1 MINMEDIVISQPIL
15 SAVAAIDEYKG
26 FWHGKGG
33 IGYEIGNRLKEKAL
47 NESVAAIT
55 DKTER
60 NNYHQLLEQIY
71 NHYDQINFFE
81 STVKKLHKLLL
92 ADSLVDEREKGEY
105 KKRLNPVYSKT
116 IDGRPI
122 DIFFETASPFDTPQ
136 LMHKLF
142 EWEHICTEN
151 RSYHPLIII
160 ALFMVQFLIIHPFQ
174 DGNSR
179 LARAIAMLMLLK
191 SGYDYLQYTS
201 LEIAIE
207 DNKEEYYRCLRQ
219 TQNSLAEK
227 HPAYGEWILFFLR
240 TVQRLQKRLQDQ
252 DHAQSDD
259 YSELP
264 ELSAQILRLSEQKE
278 RITLREATEK
288 TQANINTVKKHLAA
302 LVNEGWLIRKGSARG
317 TWYVRAK

>member
-1 MINMEDIVISQPIL
+1 MINVEDIVISQPIL
-15 SAVAAIDEYKG
+15 CAIGSIDEYKG
-26 FWHGKGG
+26 YRNGRGEPG
-33 IGYEIGNRLKEKAL
+33 TDIGNRLREKAIL
-47 NESVAAIT
+47 ESVSAIK
-55 DKTER
+55 DKTEK
-60 NNYHQLLEQIY
+60 NNYRQLLEQIF

-81 STVKKLHKLLL
+81 NTVKKLHKMLL

-105 KKRLNPVYSKT
+105 KKRINPVYSKT

-122 DIFFETASPFDTPQ
+122 DIFFETSSPFDTPQ
-136 LMHKLF
+136 QMHKLF
-142 EWEHICTEN
+142 EWEHLCTDN
-151 RSYHPLIII
+151 NSCHPLIVS
-160 ALFMVQFLIIHPFQ
+160 ALFMLHFLIIHPFQ

-191 SGYDYLQYTS
+191 SGYSYLQYTS
-201 LEIAIE
+201 FETAIE

-219 TQNSLAEK
+219 AQSSLAEK
-227 HPAYGEWILFFLR
+227 KPEYGEWILFFLR
-240 TVQRLQKRLQDQ
+240 TIQRMQKRLQDLNGEKT
-252 DHAQSDD
+252 DD

-264 ELSAQILRLSEQKE
+264 ELSAQILRLTDQKE

-317 TWYVRAK
+317 TWYVKAE

>member
-1 MINMEDIVISQPIL
+1 MIRMEDIVISQPIL

-26 FWHGKGG
+26 YWQGKGG
-33 IGYEIGNRLKEKAL
+33 IGSAIGNRLKEKAL
-47 NESVAAIT
+47 NESVASINN
-55 DKTER
+55 KIER
-60 NNYHQLLEQIY
+60 HNYYQVLEQIF
-71 NHYDQINFFE
+71 NHYEQINFSE
-81 STVKKLHKLLL
+81 NTIKKLHKLLF
-92 ADSLVDEREKGEY
+92 ADSLIEEHEKGEY

-136 LMHKLF
+136 LMRKLF
-142 EWEHICTEN
+142 EWEHMCTEN
-151 RSYHPLIII
+151 RSCHPLIVT

-179 LARAIAMLMLLK
+179 LARAVAMLMLLK

-201 LEIAIE
+201 LEAAIE

-219 TQNSLAEK
+219 TQNSLVEK
-227 HPAYGEWILFFLR
+227 HPDYGEWILFFLR

-252 DHAQSDD
+252 DSGQSDD

-264 ELSAQILRLSEQKE
+264 ELSVQILRLSEQKE
-278 RITLREATEK
+278 RITLREATDK

-302 LVNEGWLIRKGSARG
+302 LVNDGWLIRKGSARG